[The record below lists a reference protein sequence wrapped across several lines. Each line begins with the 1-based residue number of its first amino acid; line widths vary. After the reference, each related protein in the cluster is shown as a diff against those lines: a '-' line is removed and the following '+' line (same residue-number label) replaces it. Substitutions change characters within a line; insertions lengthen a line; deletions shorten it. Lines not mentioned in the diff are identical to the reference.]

1 MIQAISANFK
11 VNTKIKNPII
21 DNEKEIEQ
29 HSLLKSVILHLLPGV
44 LIFLFFIIL
53 TPILTEKGFP
63 TLFCLFLAVI
73 LVLIPFELGYIL
85 YQAKK
90 KNKTL
95 SLEGIILYRQKI
107 PLWQHFVIIPSFVA
121 WAFIS
126 YALIAP
132 QIQEHLR
139 VEYFSWLPDWFF
151 PSYNIEQS
159 SKAVLLT
166 TCILGF
172 LFNGIA
178 GPIVEELY
186 FRGYLLPRISRFRG
200 WAPLLNVVLF
210 SVYHF
215 FSPWK
220 NLERILALLPGA
232 YIIQWK
238 KNIYLGII
246 PHCLLNTTG
255 MILLTREIFS

>member
-1 MIQAISANFK
+1 M
-11 VNTKIKNPII
+11 KNLIPPNKR
-21 DNEKEIEQ
+21 DIEQ

-53 TPILTEKGFP
+53 TPTLTKKGFP
-63 TLFCLFLAVI
+63 TLFCLFLAI
-73 LVLIPFELGYIL
+73 MLVLIPFELGYIL

-90 KNKTL
+90 KNKSL
-95 SLEGIILYRQKI
+95 SLEGIVLYRQKI
-107 PLWQHFVIIPSFVA
+107 PIWQYFVLIPSFLA

-126 YALIAP
+126 YFLVSP

-151 PSYNIEQS
+151 ITYNMENA
-159 SKAVLLT
+159 SKSVLLP
-166 TCILGF
+166 TCILGV

-186 FRGYLLPRISRFRG
+186 FRGYLLPRISRFKG

-215 FSPWK
+215 FSPWR

-238 KNIYLGII
+238 KNIYLGMI
-246 PHCLLNTTG
+246 PHCLLNTIPMLYMTYK
-255 MILLTREIFS
+255 IFS

>member
-1 MIQAISANFK
+1 M
-11 VNTKIKNPII
+11 
-21 DNEKEIEQ
+21 
-29 HSLLKSVILHLLPGV
+29 LPGV
-44 LIFLFFIIL
+44 LIFLFFVIL
-53 TPILTEKGFP
+53 TLILTKKGFP
-63 TLFCLFLAVI
+63 TLFCLFLAVM
-73 LVLIPFELGYIL
+73 LVLIPFQLGYIL

-90 KNKTL
+90 KNKSL
-95 SLEGIILYRQKI
+95 SLEGLVLYRQKI
-107 PLWQHFVIIPSFVA
+107 PLWLYFVIIPPFLT

-126 YALIAP
+126 YFLFAP
-132 QIQEHLR
+132 QIQDHLR

-151 PSYNIEQS
+151 LNYNLENA
-159 SKAVLLT
+159 SKAALLVT
-166 TCILGF
+166 WILGV

-186 FRGYLLPRISRFRG
+186 FRGYLLPRISRFKG

-215 FSPWK
+215 FSPWR

-246 PHCLLNTTG
+246 PL
-255 MILLTREIFS
+255 

>member
-1 MIQAISANFK
+1 VENHIS
-11 VNTKIKNPII
+11 
-21 DNEKEIEQ
+21 DNKRDFEQ
-29 HSLLKSVILHLLPGV
+29 HSLLKSVILHLLPGI
-44 LIFLFFIIL
+44 LIFLFFIIV

-73 LVLIPFELGYIL
+73 LVLIPFQLGYIL

-95 SLEGIILYRQKI
+95 SLEGIVLYRQKI
-107 PLWQHFVIIPSFVA
+107 PLWQHAVIIPSFLV
-121 WAFIS
+121 WAFLSYFFIS
-126 YALIAP
+126 P
-132 QIQEHLR
+132 QIQDHLR

-151 PSYNIEQS
+151 LSYNIENA
-159 SKAVLLT
+159 SKSALLAT
-166 TCILGF
+166 WILGI

-186 FRGYLLPRISRFRG
+186 FRGYLLPRISRFKG

-215 FSPWK
+215 FSPWR
-220 NLERILALLPGA
+220 NLERILALLPGT
-232 YIIQWK
+232 YVIQWK

-255 MILLTREIFS
+255 MLLMAPLVFS

>member
-1 MIQAISANFK
+1 MENHI
-11 VNTKIKNPII
+11 P
-21 DNEKEIEQ
+21 DGGKEIAQ
-29 HSLLKSVILHLLPGV
+29 HSLLKSVVLHLLPGV
-44 LIFLFFIIL
+44 LIFIFFIVI

-63 TLFCLFLAVI
+63 TLFSLFLAVM
-73 LVLIPFELGYIL
+73 LVLVPFELGYIL

-90 KNKTL
+90 INKTFL
-95 SLEGIILYRQKI
+95 LKGIVLYRQKI
-107 PLWQHFVIIPSFVA
+107 PKWQHALIIPLFLI

-126 YALIAP
+126 YFLISP
-132 QIQEHLR
+132 PIQDYLR
-139 VEYFSWLPDWFF
+139 QEYFSWLPEWFF
-151 PSYNIEQS
+151 LSYNIEHS
-159 SKAVLLT
+159 SKAVLLVT
-166 TCILGF
+166 WILGVI
-172 LFNGIA
+172 FNGIA

-186 FRGYLLPRISRFRG
+186 FRGYLLPRISRFKG
-200 WAPLLNVVLF
+200 CAPLLNVVLF

-215 FSPWK
+215 FSPWR

-255 MILLTREIFS
+255 MLLMAPLVFS